1 MKGDGKRLG
10 WRCANRQQ
18 QSDKAAIYNSREWKV
33 LRLQKLQ
40 ANPLCEAHLAKDK
53 YVAAHCVHHKVP
65 IETAKT
71 MEELRRLAFD
81 PANLM
86 SLCDECHA
94 AIHKAMGKGTTQL
107 RQERAESRNERW
119 KDKLRQRLTGKTP
132 AAVV

>member
-1 MKGDGKRLG
+1 MAKKLS

-18 QSDKAAIYNSREWKV
+18 QSDKATIYNSKEWKV
-33 LRLQKLQ
+33 TRWQKLHN
-40 ANPLCEAHLAKDK
+40 NPLCEMHLAKDK
-53 YVAAHCVHHKVP
+53 YVSAHCVHHKVP

-71 MEELRRLAFD
+71 MEEMRRLAFD

-107 RQERAESRNERW
+107 RRERAESRNERW
-119 KDKLRQRLTGKTP
+119 KDKLVQRLTGKTP
-132 AAVV
+132 AHPI